1 MVATSQN
8 NQGNFV
14 FQARRLFFF
23 PFLNVSLGHGFHFN
37 EEMGVFS
44 GIPTLSQTSWE
55 MKLSSLARA
64 FTEHRQNKATHG
76 VAALMISG
84 EIPVG

>member
-1 MVATSQN
+1 MYFKLT
-8 NQGNFV
+8 G
-14 FQARRLFFF
+14 FFF

-55 MKLSSLARA
+55 MKLPSLARA

>member
-1 MVATSQN
+1 MVAASQN

-14 FQARRLFFF
+14 FQAHRLFFS
-23 PFLNVSLGHGFHFN
+23 FLNVSLGHGFHFN

-64 FTEHRQNKATHG
+64 FHRAQAK
-76 VAALMISG
+76 
-84 EIPVG
+84 